1 MASPQTSRQMERN
14 FELRTSNFELE
25 SSSALTVP
33 LNKYFSRLAR
43 TEPAPVVGQVTRV
56 VGLLVESNG
65 PAASV
70 GEICEV
76 RTGRSAPLPVEVVGF
91 RDGRLL
97 SVPLGDT
104 AGIRPG
110 DPIVARGGS
119 LTIPV
124 GNALLGRVIDGLG
137 RPIDGL
143 GHIDTSDD
151 APLRAEALN
160 PLAREPISEAIGT
173 GVRAIDALL
182 TCGRGQR
189 IGVFGGSGVGKSTLL
204 GMMARGTEA
213 DVVVLGL
220 VGERGREVR
229 SFLEHDLGP
238 GGLARSVVV
247 VSTSDSPPLTR
258 QRAAYA
264 ATAIAEAFRDQG
276 KHVLL
281 MMDSI
286 TRFAMAQREVGLA
299 AGEPPTAKGYPPS
312 VFARLPGLL
321 ERAGALRG
329 KGSITAFYTVLVEG
343 DDHNEPIADAVRGIL
358 DGHIV
363 LSRDLASRNHYP
375 AIDIL
380 PSISRTMPD
389 VTTVEH
395 RAKAAAVRDWLAT
408 LRDNEDLVSVGAY
421 VPGSN
426 PRIDA
431 ALARR
436 EAISRFLCQPAD
448 MAGRLTDAITALQAL

>member
-1 MASPQTSRQMERN
+1 MLPRATETSISLDR
-14 FELRTSNFELE
+14 
-25 SSSALTVP
+25 
-33 LNKYFSRLAR
+33 YLAR
-43 TEPAPVVGQVTRV
+43 IPTIEPAPVTGQVVRV

-70 GEICEV
+70 GEICEI
-76 RTGRSAPLPVEVVGF
+76 RTGRSTPLPVEVVGF

-97 SVPLGDT
+97 SVPLGET

-110 DPIVARGGS
+110 DAIVSRGSS
-119 LTIPV
+119 LTVPV
-124 GNALLGRVIDGLG
+124 GESLLGRVIDGLG

-143 GHIDTSDD
+143 GPLGTVDE
-151 APLRAEALN
+151 APLRPEALN
-160 PLAREPISEAIGT
+160 PMARDPISKPIGT

-220 VGERGREVR
+220 IGERGREVR

-238 GGLARSVVV
+238 GGLERSVVV

-264 ATAIAEAFRDQG
+264 ATAIAEAYREQG

-329 KGSITAFYTVLVEG
+329 RGSITAFYTVLVEG

-380 PSISRTMPD
+380 PSVSRTMPD
-389 VTTVEH
+389 VTTTDH
-395 RAKAAAVRDWLAT
+395 RARAAAVRDWLAT

-426 PRIDA
+426 PRIDT
-431 ALARR
+431 ALAKRD
-436 EAISRFLCQPAD
+436 ALTRFLCQPAD
-448 MAGRLTDAITALQAL
+448 TAGTLAEAVAALQAL